1 MKLIIAIDPGRDK
14 CGLAVV
20 DLQGD
25 ALELALV
32 TRANLAECLARLL
45 DKWQTKATDISL
57 IIGNGTQHKQVRQEL
72 EAYNPDWKITEVE
85 EYGTTLAARELYWL
99 KNKPSWWQRLIPANW
114 RDTPPL
120 DAYAAWAI
128 AKLHIMKTL

>member
-25 ALELALV
+25 ALALELV
-32 TRANLAECLARLL
+32 KRANLGESLARLL
-45 DKWQTKATDISL
+45 DKWQPKATDISL
-57 IIGNGTQHKQVRQEL
+57 IMGNGTQYKQVRKEL
-72 EAYNPDWKITEVE
+72 ELYNPKWQIAEVE

-99 KNKPSWWQRLIPANW
+99 KNKPSWWQRLMPASW
-114 RDTPPL
+114 RATPAL

-128 AKLHIMKTL
+128 ARLHITKMI